1 MEGFDQQVYLFED
14 ARVVALHLG
23 LEAGGGFEVG
33 ELGGVSAN
41 VTGDLAAGWSGA
53 HTGQISLGVC
63 QTLQRNTH
71 TPALDLWFTSPKMTS
86 QLRFELTDS
95 LSEAEERRD
104 FPLLC
109 RLNWLLMLEVWL
121 DTVERRVDMK
131 LLLVERRSR

>member
-86 QLRFELTDS
+86 QLRRDLS
-95 LSEAEERRD
+95 LPIHCRR
-104 FPLLC
+104 
-109 RLNWLLMLEVWL
+109 
-121 DTVERRVDMK
+121 RRRGGTFRCSAV
-131 LLLVERRSR
+131 